1 MDLLLFVVVVLYQLI
16 SLNPSPFREI
26 DEGVDVECEA
36 EGAVSYQY
44 IKSVSLQV

>member
-16 SLNPSPFREI
+16 SLNPSAFREF